1 MLPWLFDTG
10 SLTARLIRHCQR
22 CAAGEFRV
30 ELLQQSI
37 RLPTL
42 DERNVLNIRN
52 RQHAIIREVKLYCGD
67 AAMVYART
75 VIPLSTVTGKQR
87 LYANLGNRPLGAMLF
102 ADSSMRREQMM
113 VSSLQPGDMLYGRT
127 GERQGKVWGRRSVF
141 YVGGKPLL
149 VSEYFLP
156 ALTKAK
162 SNK

>member
-1 MLPWLFDTG
+1 M
-10 SLTARLIRHCQR
+10 
-22 CAAGEFRV
+22 

-42 DERNVLNIRN
+42 DERNVLHIRS

-102 ADSSMRREQMM
+102 ADSSMRREQVM
-113 VSSLQPGDMLYGRT
+113 VSCLQPGDMLYRRA
-127 GERQGKVWGRRSVF
+127 GEEQGKVWGRRSVF

-156 ALTKAK
+156 ALTTAE
-162 SNK
+162 SSE